1 VAKFTRVLIAN
12 RGEIAVRI
20 ARSVQSA
27 GLQAIAVY
35 SEPDK
40 YAPHVQ
46 ACDVAVALGGSSAA
60 ESYLD
65 VDKVIAAAAT
75 SGAQAIHPG
84 YGFLSENA
92 DFARRCEAEGLT
104 FIGPSPEAIA
114 LMGSKRAAKV
124 AVAEAGVP
132 CIAGYD
138 GADQSDAVLASEA
151 RRIGMPIMV
160 KASSG
165 GGGRGMRLVTQESE
179 LLEAIASAR
188 SEAQNAFGDG
198 ELILEK
204 AITTG
209 RHIEVQVAADSHG
222 KVIHLGERDCSMQRR
237 HQKVIEE
244 APSPFVDD
252 ALREA
257 MGQAAV
263 NAAKSCGYLGVGTVE
278 FLVAEDRSFSFLEM
292 NTRLQVEHPVTE
304 LVTGIDLVEVQ
315 LRIAQG
321 EALGI
326 EQREVV
332 LSGHAIEAR
341 IYAEDPASGFVPQ
354 TGVVQGWGVP
364 QGAGIRVDSG
374 INAGCVVSPYY
385 DPMLAKIM
393 AFGETRELARS
404 RLRNALEQTTLLGF
418 SNNQQFLF
426 SLLGDPVFVDGD
438 ATITYLDQHAKL
450 HASST
455 LSADAVAV
463 AAVVSE
469 LMASDQAAHFLNWS
483 NAEPMER
490 LRTLSINGQEAR
502 VGLLSN
508 QKNYSVRL
516 LGQPDKE
523 LEAES
528 ISASIGIVLE
538 ECSPDRIELT
548 LNGVRQSLA
557 CARADNHFFVQ
568 WGAQQLL
575 VESLTYAPAAGPG
588 SAASGEVQALTEGE
602 LVTLDVAVGDRVT
615 KGQTLAVVEAMKM
628 QHRHIADGDGV
639 VKSIDATLN
648 AQVSKG
654 QLLVSLTLDS
664 DASEKTEI
672 AS

>member
-1 VAKFTRVLIAN
+1 MAQFTRVLIAN
-12 RGEIAVRI
+12 RGEIAARI
-20 ARSVQSA
+20 ARSVKSA
-27 GLQAIAVY
+27 GFQAIAVY

-40 YAPHVQ
+40 EAPHVQ
-46 ACDVAVALGGSSAA
+46 ACDTAVALGGYSAA
-60 ESYLD
+60 DSYLD

-92 DFARRCEAEGLT
+92 DFARRCEAAGLT

-114 LMGSKRAAKV
+114 LMGSKRAAKD
-124 AVAEAGVP
+124 AVSKAGVP

-138 GADQSDAVLASEA
+138 GADQSDSVLASEA
-151 RRIGMPIMV
+151 RRIGMPVMV
-160 KASSG
+160 KASRG
-165 GGGRGMRLVTQESE
+165 GGGRGMRLVNQESD

-209 RHIEVQVAADSHG
+209 RHIEVQVAADAQG
-222 KVIHLGERDCSMQRR
+222 NVIHLGERDCSMQRR

-244 APSPFVDD
+244 APSPFVDS

-263 NAAKSCGYLGVGTVE
+263 NAAKSCAYLGVGTVE
-278 FLVAEDRSFSFLEM
+278 FLVADDKSFSFLEM

-304 LVTGIDLVEVQ
+304 LVTGIDLVELQ

-321 EALGI
+321 EPLGI
-326 EQREVV
+326 AQGEVK
-332 LSGHAIEAR
+332 LTGHAIEAR

-354 TGVVQGWGVP
+354 TGVVQTWVEP
-364 QGAGIRVDSG
+364 QGPGIRVDAG
-374 INAGCVVSPYY
+374 ISPASVVSPYY

-404 RLRNALEQTTLLGF
+404 RLRKALEQTTLLGF
-418 SNNQQFLF
+418 SNNQQFLY
-426 SLLGDPVFVDGD
+426 SLLNDPIFVDGD
-438 ATITYLDQHAKL
+438 ATITYLDKHADL
-450 HASST
+450 HAQTLMSSEA
-455 LSADAVAV
+455 LAV

-469 LMASDQAAHFLNWS
+469 VLATDQASHFLNWS

-490 LRTLSINGQEAR
+490 RRTLSINGQELT
-502 VGLLSN
+502 VGLLSRE
-508 QKNYSVRL
+508 KNYSVRL
-516 LGQPDKE
+516 PEEQA
-523 LEAES
+523 AEPVEVALLANLS
-528 ISASIGIVLE
+528 
-538 ECSPDRIELT
+538 DHIELT
-548 LNGVRQSLA
+548 VGGLRHDLT
-557 CARADNHFFVQ
+557 CAKQDNLVFVQ
-568 WGAQQLL
+568 WGAQQLR
-575 VESLTYAPAAGPG
+575 VEDLTYAPAAGPG

-602 LVTLDVAVGDRVT
+602 LVALDVAVGDRVSQ
-615 KGQTLAVVEAMKM
+615 GQTLAVVEAMKM

-648 AQVSKG
+648 SQVSKG
-654 QLLVSLTLDS
+654 QLLVSLQLDS
-664 DASEKTEI
+664 DAPDQTEN